1 MDRKALGDL
10 ILVIFG
16 SMNFGSTPLGGGTT
30 SEAKRGSSSKPKSAT
45 SV

>member
-16 SMNFGSTPLGGGTT
+16 SMNFGSTPLGGTT